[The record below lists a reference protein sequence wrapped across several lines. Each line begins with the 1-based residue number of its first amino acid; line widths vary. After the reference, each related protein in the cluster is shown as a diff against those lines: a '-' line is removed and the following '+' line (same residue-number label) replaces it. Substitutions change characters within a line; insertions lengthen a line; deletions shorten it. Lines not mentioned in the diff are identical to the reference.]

1 MKSLMLYLLQVAIC
15 HTVFYLLYRALY
27 SNLSYFNFSRI
38 YLLSATVISFI
49 IPILSIG
56 VWQPSDHA
64 VGSSLSFLALI
75 SQGGVTAVT
84 SETTDV
90 ALSHYDFVDLLF
102 LVLLTIY
109 VIGCLFVSYKLL
121 RSLWKIHMLIKN
133 NEIVRE
139 EDYRIVRLK
148 NGPAFFSFMTC
159 IFINENKNSLK
170 QDEYNTVLLHE
181 QAHIRQKHSYDLLL
195 MEIAGIVCW
204 FNPFLKKLKTSL
216 CQVHEYLADKAVMNT
231 KHDPDAYS
239 KLIIRLS
246 HHYEAER
253 FGHPFSVADLK
264 RRINMLYIK
273 KQSKMKAVRFVA
285 IIPLLA
291 LLMMA
296 FSFTERSEQGQQQPN
311 VPQQKLI
318 VAGINWEGNRVFTDE
333 YLTDILAIRPGDIY
347 NKKQLEGNLSFNPK
361 RQDISGLYMDLGYIY
376 FRLDPEEV
384 VTDNQVVLNMKIQE
398 GDVAYFNDII
408 IKGNSSIATTQILKM
423 IEFEKG
429 DKFSRSKLIQSQE
442 NLKESKLFKADKVN
456 LNIQPQEDQSK
467 VNIEFTVEEK

>member
-1 MKSLMLYLLQVAIC
+1 MNSLVLYLLQVAIC
-15 HTVFYLLYRALY
+15 HTVFYLLYRTLY
-27 SNLSYFNFSRI
+27 SNLAYFNFSRI

-49 IPILSIG
+49 IPLLSIG

-64 VGSSLSFLALI
+64 LGSSLSFLALI
-75 SQGGVTAVT
+75 SQGSVTAVR
-84 SETTDV
+84 SETTDLAV
-90 ALSHYDFVDLLF
+90 SPYDLVDLLF
-102 LVLLTIY
+102 PALLTIY
-109 VIGCLFVSYKLL
+109 LIGCLFVSYKLL
-121 RSLWKIHMLIKN
+121 RSLWKIHMLIKS
-133 NEIVRE
+133 NEMVRE

-195 MEIAGIVCW
+195 MEIAGVVCW
-204 FNPFLKKLKTSL
+204 FNPFVKKLKTSL

-231 KHDPDAYS
+231 KQDPDAYS

-253 FGHPFSVADLK
+253 FVHPFSVADLK
-264 RRINMLYIK
+264 RRINMLYIQ

-296 FSFTERSEQGQQQPN
+296 FSFTERSEQGQQQTN
-311 VPQQKLI
+311 VSEQKLI

-333 YLTDILAIRPGDIY
+333 YLTDILAIKPGDIY
-347 NKKQLEGNLSFNPK
+347 DKKQLEKNLSFNPK
-361 RQDISGLYMDLGYIY
+361 RQDIGGLYMDLGYAY
-376 FRLDPEEV
+376 FRIIPKKL
-384 VTDNQVVLNMKIQE
+384 LLKI
-398 GDVAYFNDII
+398 
-408 IKGNSSIATTQILKM
+408 KWCLT
-423 IEFEKG
+423 
-429 DKFSRSKLIQSQE
+429 
-442 NLKESKLFKADKVN
+442 
-456 LNIQPQEDQSK
+456 
-467 VNIEFTVEEK
+467 